1 MHRHYLEPARFSRE
15 TLVLE
20 REEARHLQ
28 SVLRVRDGEVVELFD
43 GCGQTVRVR
52 VSSTGRHTL
61 QLTREAPPTCHAPPA
76 CRLVLFACISK
87 GKRMDW
93 TIEKGVEL
101 GVSRII
107 PVLSERTIV
116 RLDEEGAEGRADRW
130 QRVAVEAARQCG
142 TPWLPAVDPPRP
154 FAAIPPLV
162 AACAPVL
169 VAALTPAARP
179 LRQVLAALR
188 TPRPPPVTI
197 GWFVGPEGDFTPQE
211 LDRLQEAGALPVS
224 CGPQILRTETAALWG
239 LCVLGAEFL

>member
-1 MHRHYLEPARFSRE
+1 MHRHYLEPARFPQD
-15 TLVLE
+15 TLELE

-28 SVLRVRDGEVVELFD
+28 TVLRVRDGEPVELFD
-43 GCGQTVRVR
+43 GRGRTARARVTV
-52 VSSTGRHTL
+52 TGKHGLRLTL
-61 QLTREAPPTCHAPPA
+61 EAPPACHAPPA
-76 CRLVLFACISK
+76 CQLVLFACVSK

-116 RLDEEGAEGRADRW
+116 RLDEEGAEGRSDRW
-130 QRVAVEAARQCG
+130 QRVAVEAARQSG

-162 AACAPVL
+162 CACAPVL

-179 LRQVLAALR
+179 MREVLSTLRS
-188 TPRPPPVTI
+188 PRPPPATI
-197 GWFVGPEGDFTPQE
+197 GWFVGPEGDFTPEE
-211 LDRLQEAGALPVS
+211 LQQLLASGATFVS